1 MVNAQNW
8 NQNKFFYAFCKII
21 LLVFAA
27 VDLIKVLLKSQ
38 FLQPSKWCCETF
50 LCFIIV
56 SAHFKWN
63 RAESLVLM
71 YNLPHDLSN
80 DLKRTILG
88 NDEILGNS

>member
-27 VDLIKVLLKSQ
+27 VDLMKVLLKSQ

-88 NDEILGNS
+88 SDEILGNS